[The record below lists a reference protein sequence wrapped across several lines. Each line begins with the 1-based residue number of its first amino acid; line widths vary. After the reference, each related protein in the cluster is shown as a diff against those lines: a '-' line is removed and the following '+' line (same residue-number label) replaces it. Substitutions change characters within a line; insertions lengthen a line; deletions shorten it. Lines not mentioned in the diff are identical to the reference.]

1 MKIDKRDFLKGAAL
15 TGAAFT
21 ASGLLGPIA
30 TGRENRPP
38 TGGTSPLTAAPAP
51 EGVTRTTFLEAEK
64 IMGVPFSD
72 SERDLLVETIGAQIE
87 EAEALRGLAIK
98 NDGPAPALTFD
109 PRVPGTRMPRALW
122 RPSNASPPPLP
133 SSDTDIAFAPLTR
146 LAGWIKSG
154 QLGSRRLTEI
164 YLRRI
169 ERLVPKLECMVTVTA
184 DLALRQ
190 ADRADREIAAGK
202 YRGPLHGIPFGAK
215 DLLDTR
221 DIATTWGAMPY
232 KDRVATRN
240 ARVIDLLEAQGAVL
254 LGKTTMGALAYGDLW
269 FGGLTRNPWNPEEGA
284 SGSSAG
290 SGSSVAAG
298 LMAFALGT
306 ETLGSIASPSTRNG
320 VVGLR
325 PTFGRVSRSGA
336 MALCWSM
343 DKIGPM
349 CRSVEDAI
357 LVLGALNGADAD
369 DPSTVDAPL
378 AFDAGA
384 QIQGRHVGF
393 VPAWFEGEDVP
404 AAAREALGAARR
416 LGLELVEIDLPDLP
430 YGSMILILIA
440 EAAASMEELTLSGR
454 DDLLRGQTGNAW
466 PNIFRRARLVSAV
479 DLVQLQ
485 RFRRQVMN
493 IMHEKFDGLDAIIGP
508 SLATPMLP
516 ITNYTGH
523 PALTIRAGFIESEAR
538 RSAYIIPEH
547 YGPPPSGKKFKVPV
561 SVTLWGPLYEDGAI
575 CRIGMALERELGVQH
590 MRPPMA
596 V

>member
-1 MKIDKRDFLKGAAL
+1 MKIDKRDFLKGAVV
-15 TGAAFT
+15 TGAVFT
-21 ASGLLGPIA
+21 ASGLLGPVARGQESQAPTDRKSPFTA
-30 TGRENRPP
+30 TP
-38 TGGTSPLTAAPAP
+38 APA
-51 EGVTRTTFLEAEK
+51 GITRETIIEAEK
-64 IMGVPFSD
+64 IIGVPFSD
-72 SERDLLVETIGAQIE
+72 AERDRMVETIGAQIE
-87 EAEALRGLAIK
+87 EAKALHELAIK

-109 PRVPGTRMPRALW
+109 PRVPGTRMPDALW
-122 RPSNASPPPLP
+122 RPSNTPPPPLP
-133 SSDTDIAFAPLTR
+133 ASDTDIAFAPVTR

-154 QLGSRRLTEI
+154 QLTSRRLTEI

-169 ERLVPKLECMVTVTA
+169 DRLSPRLECMITVTA

-190 ADRADREIAAGK
+190 AGRADREIAAGK
-202 YRGPLHGIPFGAK
+202 YRGPLHGIPYGAK
-215 DLLDTR
+215 DLCDTK

-232 KDRVATRN
+232 KDRVAKRN

-254 LGKTTMGALAYGDLW
+254 LGKTTLGALAYGDLW

-290 SGSSVAAG
+290 SASGVAAG

-306 ETLGSIASPSTRNG
+306 ETLGSIASPATRNG

-343 DKIGPM
+343 DKIGPI
-349 CRSVEDAI
+349 CRAVEDAI
-357 LVLGALNGADAD
+357 IVLGALNGADAD
-369 DPSTVDAPL
+369 DPSTVDVPL
-378 AFDAGA
+378 AFDAAADIKGK
-384 QIQGRHVGF
+384 RVGF
-393 VPAWFEGEDVP
+393 APAWFEGERVP
-404 AAAREALGAARR
+404 AAAREALEAARR

-430 YGSMILILIA
+430 YGSLILILLA

-454 DDLLRGQTGNAW
+454 DDLLRGQTADAW
-466 PNIFRRARLVSAV
+466 PNTFRRARFISAV
-479 DLVQLQ
+479 DLIQLQ
-485 RFRRQVMN
+485 RFRRQVMHV
-493 IMHEKFDGLDAIIGP
+493 IHGKFDGLDAIIGP
-508 SLATPMLP
+508 SLATPMLS

-538 RSAYIIPEH
+538 RADYIIPEH
-547 YGPPPSGKKFKVPV
+547 YGPPPSGKKYKVPV
-561 SVTLWGPLYEDGAI
+561 SITLWGPLYEDGAI
-575 CRIGMALERELGVQH
+575 CRIGMALERELDVQH

>member
-1 MKIDKRDFLKGAAL
+1 MQIDKRGFLKGAAV

-21 ASGLLGPIA
+21 ASSLFGPIA
-30 TGRENRPP
+30 RGQESQAPTGR
-38 TGGTSPLTAAPAP
+38 TSPLTAAPAP
-51 EGVTRTTFLEAEK
+51 QGITRETFVEAEK
-64 IMGVPFSD
+64 ILGVAFSD
-72 SERDLLVETIGAQIE
+72 AERDLLVETIGAQIE
-87 EAEALRGLAIK
+87 EARALHQLALE
-98 NDGPAPALTFD
+98 NDAPAPALTFD
-109 PRVPGTRMPRALW
+109 PRVPGTRMPEPLW
-122 RPSNASPPPLP
+122 RPSNASPPALP
-133 SSDTDIAFAPLTR
+133 SGDTDIAFAPLTR

-154 QLGSRRLTEI
+154 QLTSRRLTEI
-164 YLRRI
+164 YLGRI
-169 ERLVPKLECMVTVTA
+169 ERLAPKLECMVTVTA
-184 DLALRQ
+184 DLALHQ

-202 YRGPLHGIPFGAK
+202 YRGPLHGIPYGAK
-215 DLLDTR
+215 DLCDTK

-232 KDRVATRN
+232 KDRVGSRN

-269 FGGLTRNPWNPEEGA
+269 FGGLTRNPWNPEEGS

-357 LVLGALNGADAD
+357 IVLGALNGADPE
-369 DPSTVDAPL
+369 DPGTVDAPL

-384 QIQGRHVGF
+384 DVRGKRVGF
-393 VPAWFEGEDVP
+393 SPDWFAGEDVP
-404 AAAREALGAARR
+404 AAAKEALEAARR

-430 YGSMILILIA
+430 YGSMILILLV
-440 EAAASMEELTLSGR
+440 ESAAAMEELTLSGR
-454 DDLLRGQTGNAW
+454 DDLLRGQTGDAW
-466 PNIFRRARLVSAV
+466 PNTFRRARLISAV
-479 DLVQLQ
+479 DFVQLQ

-493 IMHEKFDGLDAIIGP
+493 VMHEKFDGLDAIIGP
-508 SLATPMLP
+508 SLATPMLS

-538 RSAYIIPEH
+538 RADYILPEH
-547 YGPPPSGKKFKVPV
+547 YGPPPSGKKYKVPV
-561 SVTLWGPLYEDGAI
+561 SLTLWGPLYQDGAI
-575 CRIGMALERELGVQH
+575 CRIGMALERELDVQH